1 MSAGRWDPD
10 GFSVLES
17 ERDSLLREL
26 EEVDNQLKNGEI
38 DAQQHRA
45 LTERLTADAARAIV
59 AIERKRPVPAPS
71 RSMAVRLGTAASVL
85 LGVVLIGWFL
95 IGQLA
100 PRQPFGVA
108 DTEVSS
114 TEQRAA
120 RLAEVLEGDPSNVPA
135 RMAYAR
141 FLIQMDELP
150 AAVEQFDEVI
160 RWEPDNVEAMT
171 YGGWVAVL
179 AGADGGLERLDRAI
193 QTEPRYPDAWALRGL
208 ARMRSGE
215 EEAAIGDLETYLDL
229 VPEGPLAQ
237 EVRSVLERLGASG

>member
-1 MSAGRWDPD
+1 MSTYRWDPD

-26 EEVDNQLKNGEI
+26 EEVDSQLKNGEI
-38 DAQQHRA
+38 NADQHRV
-45 LTERLTADAARAIV
+45 LSERLTADAARTIM
-59 AIERKRPVPAPS
+59 AIERKRPAPTPS
-71 RSMAVRLGTAASVL
+71 RSMTLRLGIAASVV
-85 LGVVLIGWFL
+85 LGAVLIGWFL

-100 PRQPFGVA
+100 PRQPFGAA

-120 RLAEVLEGDPSNVPA
+120 RLAEVLEDDPSNVPA

-141 FLIQMDELP
+141 FLIQMDDLP

-179 AGADGGLERLDRAI
+179 AGADGGIDRLDRAI

-208 ARMRSGE
+208 ARMRSGQE
-215 EEAAIGDLETYLDL
+215 DAAIGDLETYLAL